1 MTVKKFRRFLG
12 QLAAGLLVA
21 GLLAYSF
28 WPRPLEVEV
37 GQASR
42 GPLCVTVDEDG
53 KTRIKERYV
62 VSAPLAG
69 RLQRITLRAGDP
81 VTAEQTLLAV
91 IEPADPSLLDERSRA
106 EAEARVKAAEATRKQ
121 ATAKLERARVAHNL
135 SLKELQRIHQMR
147 VGRETTFQEWEAA
160 EHKERMAQEDV
171 KTAQFALQIA
181 NFELDLAR
189 AALTRAQPRSPGD
202 ADSWRFEIR
211 APVSGRVLRVFQ
223 ESSAIVAPG
232 QRLLE
237 VGDPGDLE
245 VEVDVL
251 SSDAVKIVPGAKVI
265 LDHWGGDEPL
275 LGQVR
280 LVEPSG
286 FMKRSALGVEEQ
298 RVNVIIDFVDPPEKR
313 RRLGDAYRVEAR
325 IVIWSADKVLKV
337 PSGSLF
343 RRGDAWAVFTV
354 EEGRAQL
361 RRVTV
366 GRSNALETEITSGL
380 QEGAVV
386 ILHPGDKIQPGSR
399 VTRR

>member
-1 MTVKKFRRFLG
+1 MKKLRRLLLQFIAVL
-12 QLAAGLLVA
+12 LAVGF
-21 GLLAYSF
+21 LAYSF
-28 WPRPLEVEV
+28 WPRPIEVDV
-37 GQASR
+37 APVSR
-42 GPLCVTVDEDG
+42 GPLRVTVDEDG
-53 KTRIKERYV
+53 KTRIKERYI

-81 VTAEQTLLAV
+81 VIAGKTMLA
-91 IEPADPSLLDERSRA
+91 ILEPGDPSLLDERSRA

-121 ATAKLERARVAHNL
+121 AVPKLERAHVAYEL
-135 SLKELQRIHQMR
+135 SVKELRRIRHMV
-147 VGRETTFQEWEAA
+147 VGRETTEQDLEAA
-160 EHKERMAQEDV
+160 QHKERMAQEDM
-171 KTAQFALQIA
+171 KAAQFALQIA
-181 NFELDLAR
+181 DFELDLAK
-189 AALTRAQPRSPGD
+189 AALKRTWPHSPGD
-202 ADSWRFEIR
+202 VDSWRFEVR

-223 ESSAIVAPG
+223 ESSVIVTPG
-232 QRLLE
+232 QQLLE

-251 SSDAVKIVPGAKVI
+251 SSDAVKIAPGAKVF
-265 LDHWGGDEPL
+265 LEHWGGEQPL

-313 RRLGDAYRVEAR
+313 SRLGDAYRVEAR
-325 IVIWSADKVLKV
+325 IVIWSADNVLKV

-343 RRGDAWAVFTV
+343 RRGDDWAVFAI
-354 EEGRAQL
+354 EDGRAQL
-361 RRVTV
+361 RRVAV

-380 QEGAVV
+380 EEGTTV

-399 VTRR
+399 VVAR

>member
-1 MTVKKFRRFLG
+1 VKTFRRRLV
-12 QLAAGLLVA
+12 QLLFGLLAA

-28 WPRPLEVEV
+28 WPRPIEVDV
-37 GQASR
+37 AQASR
-42 GPLCVTVDEDG
+42 GSLRVTVDEDG

-69 RLQRITLRAGDP
+69 RLQRINLRAGDP
-81 VTAEQTLLAV
+81 VIAGKTLLAV
-91 IEPADPSLLDERSRA
+91 IEPGDPSLLDERSRA
-106 EAEARVKAAEATRKQ
+106 EAEARVKVAEAARKQ
-121 ATAKLERARVAHNL
+121 AVPKLERARVAHEL
-135 SLKELQRIHQMR
+135 SIRELRRIRQMAI
-147 VGRETTFQEWEAA
+147 GRETTYQELEAA
-160 EHKERMAQEDV
+160 EHKERMTQEDM
-171 KTAQFALQIA
+171 KAAQFAQQIA
-181 NFELDLAR
+181 DFELDLAR
-189 AALTRAQPRSPGD
+189 AVLTRTQPRSPGD
-202 ADSWRFEIR
+202 ADNWRFEVR

-223 ESSAIVAPG
+223 ESSTNVTPG
-232 QRLLE
+232 KELLE

-245 VEVDVL
+245 IEVDVL
-251 SSDAVKIVPGAKVI
+251 SSDAVKIAPGAKVI
-265 LDHWGGDEPL
+265 LEHWGGDQPL

-325 IVIWSADKVLKV
+325 IVIWSADNVLKV

-343 RRGDAWAVFTV
+343 RRGDDWSVFTV
-354 EEGRAQL
+354 ENGRAQL
-361 RRVTV
+361 RRVAV

-380 QEGAVV
+380 EEGAVV

-399 VTRR
+399 VLPR

>member
-1 MTVKKFRRFLG
+1 MKRIRRILV
-12 QLAAGLLVA
+12 QMIAGLLVV

-28 WPRPLEVEV
+28 WPRPIEVDV
-37 GQASR
+37 ARASR
-42 GPLCVTVDEDG
+42 GPLRVTVDEDG

-62 VSAPLAG
+62 VSAPLGG
-69 RLQRITLRAGDP
+69 RLQRISLRAGDP
-81 VTAEQTLLAV
+81 VTASETLLAV
-91 IEPADPSLLDERSRA
+91 IEPSDPALLDDRSRA
-106 EAEARVKAAEATRKQ
+106 EAEARVKAAEAGRKE
-121 ATAKLERARVAHNL
+121 AVSRLERSRVAFNL
-135 SLKELQRIHQMR
+135 SIKELQRLRRMV
-147 VGRETTFQEWEAA
+147 VGRETTIQDLESA

-171 KTAQFALQIA
+171 KAAQFALQIA
-181 NFELDLAR
+181 DFQLELAR
-189 AALTRAQPRSPGD
+189 AALTRTRPPSPGD
-202 ADSWRFEIR
+202 AESWRFEIR

-223 ESSAIVAPG
+223 ESSAIITPG
-232 QRLLE
+232 QQLLE
-237 VGDPGDLE
+237 VGDPADLE

-251 SSDAVKIVPGAKVI
+251 SSDAVKVAPGAKVF
-265 LDHWGGDEPL
+265 LEHWGGDKPL

-325 IVIWSADKVLKV
+325 IVIWSAENVLKV

-343 RRGDAWAVFTV
+343 RRGEDWSVFAI

-361 RRVTV
+361 RRVAV

-380 QEGAVV
+380 EDGTIL
-386 ILHPGDKIQPGSR
+386 ILHPGDKVQPDSR
-399 VTRR
+399 VVPR

>member
-1 MTVKKFRRFLG
+1 MTVKKFRKFLG
-12 QLAAGLLVA
+12 QLAAGLLAA

-106 EAEARVKAAEATRKQ
+106 EAEARVKVAEATRKQ

-147 VGRETTFQEWEAA
+147 VGRETTFQELEAA

-189 AALTRAQPRSPGD
+189 AALTRTQPRSPGD
-202 ADSWRFEIR
+202 ADSWRFEVR

-232 QRLLE
+232 QQLLE

>member
-1 MTVKKFRRFLG
+1 VKTFRRRLV
-12 QLAAGLLVA
+12 QLLFGLLAA

-28 WPRPLEVEV
+28 WPRPIEVDV
-37 GQASR
+37 AQASR
-42 GPLCVTVDEDG
+42 GSLRVTVDEDG

-69 RLQRITLRAGDP
+69 RLQRINLRAGDP
-81 VTAEQTLLAV
+81 VIAGKTLLAV
-91 IEPADPSLLDERSRA
+91 IEPGDPSLLDERSRA
-106 EAEARVKAAEATRKQ
+106 EAEARVKVAEAARKQ
-121 ATAKLERARVAHNL
+121 AVPKLERARVAHEL
-135 SLKELQRIHQMR
+135 SIRELRRIRQMAI
-147 VGRETTFQEWEAA
+147 GRETTYQELEAA
-160 EHKERMAQEDV
+160 EHKERMTQEDM
-171 KTAQFALQIA
+171 KAAQFAQQIA
-181 NFELDLAR
+181 DFELDLAR
-189 AALTRAQPRSPGD
+189 AALTRTQPRSPGD
-202 ADSWRFEIR
+202 ADNWRFEVR

-223 ESSAIVAPG
+223 ESSTNVTPG
-232 QRLLE
+232 KELLE

-245 VEVDVL
+245 IEVDVL
-251 SSDAVKIVPGAKVI
+251 SSDAVKIAPGAKVI
-265 LDHWGGDEPL
+265 LEHWGGDQPL

-325 IVIWSADKVLKV
+325 IVIWSADNVLKV

-343 RRGDAWAVFTV
+343 RRGDDWSVFTV
-354 EEGRAQL
+354 ENGRAQL
-361 RRVTV
+361 RRVAV

-380 QEGAVV
+380 EEGAVV

-399 VTRR
+399 VLPR